1 MCGINGFNF
10 SDRELIKKMMAF
22 TKNRGPDANGIYSEN
37 EVTISHDRLSIIDL
51 SSKANQPMNYK
62 NYIISYNGEIYNY
75 KSLKKELEQ
84 TGENFKTN
92 SDTEVILRLFDKFGV
107 ESFKKLSGIFAIC
120 IWDKLKKK
128 IYLVRDT
135 IGIKPIYYHY
145 NKLKNKF
152 IFSSS
157 IKSVLLSLDSK
168 EINERAF
175 IFYSNFGR
183 NDDVETIFK
192 GVFKLLPGELLIFE
206 NNGISK
212 RKLLN
217 IELKSDNLGNHQIKK
232 IIEDSIE
239 SQLVSDVPLALSLSG
254 GVDSNVVYS
263 IMRKKLNNFNIYSF
277 YFKDYEKFNEDF
289 NVAKT
294 NANFYKNSF
303 IPIEIGH
310 NEFSDNSEKIV
321 DILEE
326 PTGNQCSVLNYSM
339 SKKINE
345 KILITGDG
353 GDETFTGYDR
363 YRSIH
368 LINFLRKFNFI
379 NFIDPK
385 SKYKNLNR
393 LFYKNAKDLY
403 LSFSEQ
409 NIYKNLNFY
418 YKNFRLLEKNDLFLN
433 HTKDL
438 KLNNSLNSIS
448 LIDLDLIVPN
458 EYLLRNDKIFMNEGV
473 EVRVPLLDLN
483 IINNLLNI
491 NEFRKFQYSFKSK
504 GLIKKIFKKDIHK
517 LVALYCI
524 SAPRGSGRTSFVDM
538 QKAYNDAPEELK
550 QKCEGVSC
558 INSIKRYMSQE
569 KYPFTFKNER
579 DERAFRM
586 LAKTKHDLVWEDKYG
601 KFFFYSPAYTE
612 CDFGK
617 EIEKACIKEKNIYT
631 HEWTMG
637 DLLLYNN
644 FKTIHARE
652 DTGPT
657 IKRRLIRFALN

>member
-10 SDRELIKKMMAF
+10 SDKELIKKMMAF

-51 SSKANQPMNYK
+51 TSKANQPMNYK
-62 NYIISYNGEIYNY
+62 NYIISFNGEIYNY
-75 KSLKKELEQ
+75 KNLKKELED
-84 TGENFKTN
+84 TGESFKTN
-92 SDTEVILRLFDKFGV
+92 SDTEVILRLFNKFGV
-107 ESFKKLSGIFAIC
+107 ESFKRLSGIFAVC

-135 IGIKPIYYHY
+135 IGVKPIYYHF

-168 EINERAF
+168 EINEKAF
-175 IFYSNFGR
+175 RFYSNFGR

-206 NNGISK
+206 NNEISK
-212 RKLLN
+212 RKLLK
-217 IELKSDNLGNHQIKK
+217 IELRSSNLGNHQIKK
-232 IIEDSIE
+232 IIEDSVE
-239 SQLVSDVPLALSLSG
+239 SQLVSDVPIALSLSG

-294 NANFYKNSF
+294 NANFYKNNF

-345 KILITGDG
+345 KILLTGDG

-368 LINFLRKFNFI
+368 IINFLRKFNFI
-379 NFIDPK
+379 NFINPK
-385 SKYKNLNR
+385 TKYKNLNR

-418 YKNFRLLEKNDLFLN
+418 YKNFKLLEKNDLFLN

-458 EYLLRNDKIFMNEGV
+458 EYWLRNDKIFMNEGV

-491 NEFRKFQYSFKSK
+491 NEFKKFQYSFKSK
-504 GLIKKIFKKDIHK
+504 GLIKKIFKNDIHK
-517 LVALYCI
+517 LVRRKWGLQSPYAKWMKGPLQE
-524 SAPRGSGRTSFVDM
+524 F
-538 QKAYNDAPEELK
+538 LK
-550 QKCEGVSC
+550 QVLSKDYYFNSKNYFNFDE
-558 INSIKRYMSQE
+558 INRLISLHKE
-569 KYPFTFKNER
+569 KYHNP
-579 DERAFRM
+579 
-586 LAKTKHDLVWEDKYG
+586 
-601 KFFFYSPAYTE
+601 
-612 CDFGK
+612 
-617 EIEKACIKEKNIYT
+617 
-631 HEWTMG
+631 
-637 DLLLYNN
+637 DLLWSLAMMQIFLRN
-644 FKTIHARE
+644 FK
-652 DTGPT
+652 
-657 IKRRLIRFALN
+657 L

>member
-10 SDRELIKKMMAF
+10 SDKELIKKMMAF

-51 SSKANQPMNYK
+51 TSKANQPMNYK
-62 NYIISYNGEIYNY
+62 NYIISFNGEIYNY
-75 KSLKKELEQ
+75 KNLKKELEE
-84 TGENFKTN
+84 TGESFNTN

-107 ESFKKLSGIFAIC
+107 ESFKRLSGIFAVC

-135 IGIKPIYYHY
+135 IGVKPIYYHF
-145 NKLKNKF
+145 NKLKKKF

-157 IKSVLLSLDSK
+157 IKSVLLSLDSN
-168 EINERAF
+168 EINEKAF
-175 IFYSNFGR
+175 RFYSNFGR

-206 NNGISK
+206 NNEISK

-217 IELKSDNLGNHQIKK
+217 IELKSINLGDHQVKK
-232 IIEDSIE
+232 IIEDSVE
-239 SQLVSDVPLALSLSG
+239 SQLVSDVPIALSLSG

-294 NANFYKNSF
+294 NANFYKNNF

-368 LINFLRKFNFI
+368 IINFLRKFNFI
-379 NFIDPK
+379 NFINPK
-385 SKYKNLNR
+385 TKYKNLNR

-418 YKNFRLLEKNDLFLN
+418 YKNFKLLEKNDLFLN

-491 NEFRKFQYSFKSK
+491 NEFKKFQYSFKSK
-504 GLIKKIFKKDIHK
+504 GLIKKIFKNDIHK
-517 LVALYCI
+517 LVRKKWGLQSPYAKWMKGPLQE
-524 SAPRGSGRTSFVDM
+524 F
-538 QKAYNDAPEELK
+538 LK
-550 QKCEGVSC
+550 QVLNKDYYSNSKNYFNFDE
-558 INSIKRYMSQE
+558 INKLISLHKE
-569 KYPFTFKNER
+569 KYHNP
-579 DERAFRM
+579 
-586 LAKTKHDLVWEDKYG
+586 
-601 KFFFYSPAYTE
+601 
-612 CDFGK
+612 
-617 EIEKACIKEKNIYT
+617 
-631 HEWTMG
+631 
-637 DLLLYNN
+637 DLLWSLAMMQIFLRN
-644 FKTIHARE
+644 FK
-652 DTGPT
+652 
-657 IKRRLIRFALN
+657 L

>member
-10 SDRELIKKMMAF
+10 SDHELIKKMMAF

-37 EVTISHDRLSIIDL
+37 EITLSHDRLSIIDL

-62 NYIISYNGEIYNY
+62 NYIISFNGEIYNY
-75 KSLKKELEQ
+75 KNLKKELEQ
-84 TGENFKTN
+84 TGEKFRTN

-120 IWDKLKKK
+120 IWDKLRKK

-168 EINERAF
+168 EINQRAF

-517 LVALYCI
+517 LV
-524 SAPRGSGRTSFVDM
+524 GRKWGLQSPYAKWMKGPLQEF
-538 QKAYNDAPEELK
+538 LK
-550 QKCEGVSC
+550 QVLNKDYYSNSKNYFNFDE
-558 INSIKRYMSQE
+558 INKLISLHKE
-569 KYPFTFKNER
+569 KYHNP
-579 DERAFRM
+579 
-586 LAKTKHDLVWEDKYG
+586 
-601 KFFFYSPAYTE
+601 
-612 CDFGK
+612 
-617 EIEKACIKEKNIYT
+617 
-631 HEWTMG
+631 
-637 DLLLYNN
+637 DLLWSLAMMQIFLRN
-644 FKTIHARE
+644 FK
-652 DTGPT
+652 
-657 IKRRLIRFALN
+657 L

>member
-10 SDRELIKKMMAF
+10 SDKELIKKMMAF

-51 SSKANQPMNYK
+51 TSKANQPMNYK
-62 NYIISYNGEIYNY
+62 NYIISFNGEIYNY
-75 KSLKKELEQ
+75 KNLKKELED
-84 TGENFKTN
+84 TGESFKTN
-92 SDTEVILRLFDKFGV
+92 SDTEVILRLFNKFGV
-107 ESFKKLSGIFAIC
+107 ESFKRLSGIFAVC

-135 IGIKPIYYHY
+135 IGVKPIYYHF

-168 EINERAF
+168 EINEKAF
-175 IFYSNFGR
+175 RFYSNFGR

-206 NNGISK
+206 NNEISK
-212 RKLLN
+212 RKLLK
-217 IELKSDNLGNHQIKK
+217 IELRNSNLGNHQIKK
-232 IIEDSIE
+232 IIEDSVE
-239 SQLVSDVPLALSLSG
+239 SQLVSDVPIALSLSG

-294 NANFYKNSF
+294 NANFYKNNF

-345 KILITGDG
+345 KILLTGDG

-368 LINFLRKFNFI
+368 IINFLRKFNFI
-379 NFIDPK
+379 NFINPK
-385 SKYKNLNR
+385 TKYKNLNR

-418 YKNFRLLEKNDLFLN
+418 YKNFKLLEKNDLFLN

-491 NEFRKFQYSFKSK
+491 NEFKKFQYSFKSK
-504 GLIKKIFKKDIHK
+504 GLIKKIFKNDIHK
-517 LVALYCI
+517 LVRRKWGLQSPYAKWMKGPLQE
-524 SAPRGSGRTSFVDM
+524 F
-538 QKAYNDAPEELK
+538 LK
-550 QKCEGVSC
+550 QVLSKDYYFNSKNYFNFDE
-558 INSIKRYMSQE
+558 INRLISLHKE
-569 KYPFTFKNER
+569 KYHNP
-579 DERAFRM
+579 
-586 LAKTKHDLVWEDKYG
+586 
-601 KFFFYSPAYTE
+601 
-612 CDFGK
+612 
-617 EIEKACIKEKNIYT
+617 
-631 HEWTMG
+631 
-637 DLLLYNN
+637 DLLWSLAMMQIFLRN
-644 FKTIHARE
+644 FK
-652 DTGPT
+652 
-657 IKRRLIRFALN
+657 L

>member
-1 MCGINGFNF
+1 M
-10 SDRELIKKMMAF
+10 
-22 TKNRGPDANGIYSEN
+22 
-37 EVTISHDRLSIIDL
+37 
-51 SSKANQPMNYK
+51 
-62 NYIISYNGEIYNY
+62 
-75 KSLKKELEQ
+75 
-84 TGENFKTN
+84 
-92 SDTEVILRLFDKFGV
+92 
-107 ESFKKLSGIFAIC
+107 C

-135 IGIKPIYYHY
+135 IGVKPIYYHF

-168 EINERAF
+168 EINEKAF
-175 IFYSNFGR
+175 RFYSNFGR

-206 NNGISK
+206 NNEISK
-212 RKLLN
+212 RKILN
-217 IELKSDNLGNHQIKK
+217 IELRSSNLGNHQIKK
-232 IIEDSIE
+232 IIEDSVE
-239 SQLVSDVPLALSLSG
+239 SQLVSDVPIALSLSG

-294 NANFYKNSF
+294 NANFYKNNF

-345 KILITGDG
+345 KILLTGDG

-368 LINFLRKFNFI
+368 IINFLRKFNFI
-379 NFIDPK
+379 NFINPK
-385 SKYKNLNR
+385 TKYKNLNR

-418 YKNFRLLEKNDLFLN
+418 YKNFKLLEKNDLFLN

-491 NEFRKFQYSFKSK
+491 NEFKKFQYSFKSK
-504 GLIKKIFKKDIHK
+504 GLIKKIFKNDIHK
-517 LVALYCI
+517 LVRRKWGLQSPYAKWMKGPLQE
-524 SAPRGSGRTSFVDM
+524 F
-538 QKAYNDAPEELK
+538 LK
-550 QKCEGVSC
+550 QVLSKDYYSNSKNYFNFDE
-558 INSIKRYMSQE
+558 INKLISLHKE
-569 KYPFTFKNER
+569 KYHNP
-579 DERAFRM
+579 
-586 LAKTKHDLVWEDKYG
+586 
-601 KFFFYSPAYTE
+601 
-612 CDFGK
+612 
-617 EIEKACIKEKNIYT
+617 
-631 HEWTMG
+631 
-637 DLLLYNN
+637 DLLWSLAMMQIFLRN
-644 FKTIHARE
+644 FK
-652 DTGPT
+652 
-657 IKRRLIRFALN
+657 L

>member
-10 SDRELIKKMMAF
+10 SDKELIKKMMAF

-51 SSKANQPMNYK
+51 TSKANQPMNYK
-62 NYIISYNGEIYNY
+62 NYIISFNGEIYNY
-75 KSLKKELEQ
+75 KNLKKDLEE
-84 TGENFKTN
+84 TGESFKTN

-107 ESFKKLSGIFAIC
+107 ESFKRLSGIFAVC

-135 IGIKPIYYHY
+135 IGVKPIYYHF
-145 NKLKNKF
+145 NKLKKKF

-157 IKSVLLSLDSK
+157 IKSVLLSLDSN
-168 EINERAF
+168 EINEKAF
-175 IFYSNFGR
+175 RFYSNFGR

-192 GVFKLLPGELLIFE
+192 GVFKLLPGELIIFE
-206 NNGISK
+206 NNEISK

-232 IIEDSIE
+232 IIEDSVE
-239 SQLVSDVPLALSLSG
+239 SQLVSDVPIALSLSG

-294 NANFYKNSF
+294 NANFYKNNF

-368 LINFLRKFNFI
+368 IINFLRKFNFI
-379 NFIDPK
+379 NFINPK
-385 SKYKNLNR
+385 TKYKNLNR

-418 YKNFRLLEKNDLFLN
+418 YKNFKLLEKNDLFLN

-491 NEFRKFQYSFKSK
+491 NEFKKFQYSFKSK
-504 GLIKKIFKKDIHK
+504 GLIKKIFKNDIHK
-517 LVALYCI
+517 LVRKKWGLQSPYAKWMKGPLQE
-524 SAPRGSGRTSFVDM
+524 F
-538 QKAYNDAPEELK
+538 LK
-550 QKCEGVSC
+550 QVLNKDYYSNSKNYFNFDE
-558 INSIKRYMSQE
+558 INKLISLHKE
-569 KYPFTFKNER
+569 KYHNP
-579 DERAFRM
+579 
-586 LAKTKHDLVWEDKYG
+586 
-601 KFFFYSPAYTE
+601 
-612 CDFGK
+612 
-617 EIEKACIKEKNIYT
+617 
-631 HEWTMG
+631 
-637 DLLLYNN
+637 DLLWSLAMMQIFLRN
-644 FKTIHARE
+644 FK
-652 DTGPT
+652 
-657 IKRRLIRFALN
+657 L

>member
-10 SDRELIKKMMAF
+10 SDKELIKKMMAF

-51 SSKANQPMNYK
+51 TSKANQPMNYK
-62 NYIISYNGEIYNY
+62 NYIISFNGEIYNY
-75 KSLKKELEQ
+75 KNLKKELEE
-84 TGENFKTN
+84 TGESFKTN

-107 ESFKKLSGIFAIC
+107 ESFKKLSGIFAVC

-135 IGIKPIYYHY
+135 IGVKPIYYHF

-168 EINERAF
+168 EINEKAF
-175 IFYSNFGR
+175 RFYSNFGR

-206 NNGISK
+206 NNEISK
-212 RKLLN
+212 RKILN
-217 IELKSDNLGNHQIKK
+217 IELRSSNLGNHQIKK
-232 IIEDSIE
+232 IIEDSVE
-239 SQLVSDVPLALSLSG
+239 SQLVSDVPIALSLSG

-294 NANFYKNSF
+294 NANFYKNNF

-345 KILITGDG
+345 KILLTGDG

-368 LINFLRKFNFI
+368 IINFLRKFNFI
-379 NFIDPK
+379 NFINPK
-385 SKYKNLNR
+385 TKYKNLNR

-418 YKNFRLLEKNDLFLN
+418 YKNFKLLEKNDLFLN

-491 NEFRKFQYSFKSK
+491 NEFKKFQYSFKSK
-504 GLIKKIFKKDIHK
+504 GLIKKIFKNDIHK
-517 LVALYCI
+517 LVRRKWGLQSPYAKWMKGPLQE
-524 SAPRGSGRTSFVDM
+524 F
-538 QKAYNDAPEELK
+538 LK
-550 QKCEGVSC
+550 QVLSKDYYSNSKNYFNFDE
-558 INSIKRYMSQE
+558 INKLISLHKE
-569 KYPFTFKNER
+569 KYHNP
-579 DERAFRM
+579 
-586 LAKTKHDLVWEDKYG
+586 
-601 KFFFYSPAYTE
+601 
-612 CDFGK
+612 
-617 EIEKACIKEKNIYT
+617 
-631 HEWTMG
+631 
-637 DLLLYNN
+637 DLLWSLAMMQIFLRN
-644 FKTIHARE
+644 FK
-652 DTGPT
+652 
-657 IKRRLIRFALN
+657 L

>member
-10 SDRELIKKMMAF
+10 SDQELIKKMMAF

-37 EVTISHDRLSIIDL
+37 EVTLSHDRLSIIDL

-62 NYIISYNGEIYNY
+62 NYIISFNGEIYNY
-75 KSLKKELEQ
+75 KSLKKELEES
-84 TGENFKTN
+84 GENFKTN

-120 IWDKLKKK
+120 IWDKLRKK

-192 GVFKLLPGELLIFE
+192 GIFKLLPGELLIFE
-206 NNGISK
+206 NNEISK

-239 SQLVSDVPLALSLSG
+239 SQLVSDVPIALSLSG

-294 NANFYKNSF
+294 NANFYKNNF

-393 LFYKNAKDLY
+393 LFYKNPKDLY

-409 NIYKNLNFY
+409 NIYKNLKFY
-418 YKNFRLLEKNDLFLN
+418 YKNFRLLKKNDLFLN

-517 LVALYCI
+517 LV
-524 SAPRGSGRTSFVDM
+524 GRKWGLQSPYAKWMKGPLQEF
-538 QKAYNDAPEELK
+538 LK
-550 QKCEGVSC
+550 QVLNKDYYSNSKNYFNFDE
-558 INSIKRYMSQE
+558 INKLISLHKE
-569 KYPFTFKNER
+569 KYHNP
-579 DERAFRM
+579 
-586 LAKTKHDLVWEDKYG
+586 
-601 KFFFYSPAYTE
+601 
-612 CDFGK
+612 
-617 EIEKACIKEKNIYT
+617 
-631 HEWTMG
+631 
-637 DLLLYNN
+637 DLLWSLAMMQIFLRN
-644 FKTIHARE
+644 FK
-652 DTGPT
+652 
-657 IKRRLIRFALN
+657 L